1 MPAFLLDTCAVIWI
15 AEGARQL
22 EPAASELPKAR
33 NGELFVSP
41 MSAREI
47 ATLAAKGKIALAMS
61 PDVWFERF
69 CALPGVTLAE
79 LPPSV
84 LIASAGLPGDPPADP
99 ADRILLATAREFGY
113 TLVTRDAHLLEYG
126 EQGHVQVMGC

>member
-15 AEGARQL
+15 AEGARLL

-33 NGELFVSP
+33 DGELIVSP
-41 MSAREI
+41 MSAWEI

-61 PDVWFERF
+61 TEVWFERF
-69 CALPGVTLAE
+69 CALPGVAPAGM
-79 LPPSV
+79 PPSV
-84 LIASAGLPGDPPADP
+84 LIASANLPGAPPADP

-113 TLVTRDAHLLEYG
+113 TLVTRDARLLEYG
-126 EQGHVQVMGC
+126 EQGHVQVMEC

>member
-1 MPAFLLDTCAVIWI
+1 MIWI
-15 AEGARQL
+15 AEGARLL

-61 PDVWFERF
+61 TAVWFERF
-69 CALPGVTLAE
+69 CDLPGVTLAE

-84 LIASAGLPGDPPADP
+84 LIASAGLPGDPPSDP
-99 ADRILLATAREFGY
+99 ADRILLATVREFGY
-113 TLVTRDAHLLEYG
+113 TLVTRDARLLEYG
-126 EQGHVQVMGC
+126 EQGHARVMGC

>member
-1 MPAFLLDTCAVIWI
+1 
-15 AEGARQL
+15 
-22 EPAASELPKAR
+22 
-33 NGELFVSP
+33 

-69 CALPGVTLAE
+69 CALPGVALAE

-84 LIASAGLPGDPPADP
+84 LIVSAGLPGDPPADP

-113 TLVTRDAHLLEYG
+113 TLVTRDARLLEYG
-126 EQGHVQVMGC
+126 EQGHARVMGC